1 MNKKFIRHVIYYEDY
16 YLNFFNAQKE
26 EVRKKLNWTLQL
38 ISIQERIPEKFFKH
52 ITGSDALFEIRV
64 EVGSDI
70 FRVFSF
76 FDKGNLVV
84 LVNGFQKKTQKTPK
98 SEIKMAEKLKK
109 EYLEPNII
117 DNNMNIEDKKIT
129 TFESHLDSQYG
140 KIGTNAR
147 DIYEEEFESFQLG
160 ILIQEMRKERGM
172 TQEQLALKCG
182 TTKNYISKIENNASD
197 IRLSTLMRIIR
208 QGLGGH
214 LKLSLTA

>member
-1 MNKKFIRHVIYYEDY
+1 MNKKFIRHIIYYEDY

-84 LVNGFQKKTQKTPK
+84 LVNGFQKKTQKTPQNQLNL
-98 SEIKMAEKLKK
+98 AEKIRK
-109 EYLEPNII
+109 EYY
-117 DNNMNIEDKKIT
+117 
-129 TFESHLDSQYG
+129 ES
-140 KIGTNAR
+140 K
-147 DIYEEEFESFQLG
+147 
-160 ILIQEMRKERGM
+160 
-172 TQEQLALKCG
+172 
-182 TTKNYISKIENNASD
+182 
-197 IRLSTLMRIIR
+197 
-208 QGLGGH
+208 
-214 LKLSLTA
+214 